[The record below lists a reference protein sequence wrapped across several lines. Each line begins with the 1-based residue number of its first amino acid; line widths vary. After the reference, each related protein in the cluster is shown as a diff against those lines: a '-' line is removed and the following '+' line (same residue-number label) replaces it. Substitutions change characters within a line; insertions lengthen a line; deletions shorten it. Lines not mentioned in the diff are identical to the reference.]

1 MYFVVVVAAVVGK
14 NERRSIPI
22 SSSRV
27 PIRSRAV
34 SVLFRVCASRRRQPS
49 AIRWNGSSSRGT
61 WYTAYLLSDPNIS
74 VLFSQ

>member
-1 MYFVVVVAAVVGK
+1 MKGCGEERFVVVVVGK

-34 SVLFRVCASRRRQPS
+34 SVLFRVCANRRRQPFV
-49 AIRWNGSSSRGT
+49 IR
-61 WYTAYLLSDPNIS
+61 
-74 VLFSQ
+74 